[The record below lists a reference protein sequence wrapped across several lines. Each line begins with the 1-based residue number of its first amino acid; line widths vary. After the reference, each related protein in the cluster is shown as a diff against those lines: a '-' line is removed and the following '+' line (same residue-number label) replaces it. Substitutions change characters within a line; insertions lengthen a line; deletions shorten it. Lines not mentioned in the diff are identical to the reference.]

1 MSEKTCGRCIRKP
14 ARFSNGFR
22 STVDLD
28 CKYTRA
34 LTFLRIC
41 TRNDFGV
48 ELEDL
53 LNPIKVVRY
62 ANDSRSLLAVY

>member
-1 MSEKTCGRCIRKP
+1 MRFFSSKTFYTSI
-14 ARFSNGFR
+14 
-22 STVDLD
+22 VDLHG
-28 CKYTRA
+28 KYTRA
-34 LTFLRIC
+34 LTFLIFC

-62 ANDSRSLLAVY
+62 AKDSRSLLAILEV

>member
-1 MSEKTCGRCIRKP
+1 
-14 ARFSNGFR
+14 
-22 STVDLD
+22 VDLHG
-28 CKYTRA
+28 KYTRA
-34 LTFLRIC
+34 LTFLIFC

-62 ANDSRSLLAVY
+62 AKDSRSLLAILEV